1 MCEEVTHVNV
11 GVSKNNGNPKS
22 SILIGFSIIFTIHF
36 GFFPPIFGN
45 IHVDHCDTHFSA
57 AWMRPA
63 FQKTL
68 PSGKV
73 FSWNWLEVAGFPR
86 NEWKQTMLGV
96 FGVNG
101 CFFSMMDYPISGI
114 ALLFDVCVFSASQ
127 NPKSTARCPIKRAGH
142 EMWFRIEN
150 IEPQR
155 RPPASPTRPWSN
167 PLELR
172 WLWWDLTLTV
182 CHFLLNCGWELC
194 RALMSWKFAVV
205 KNSSKALWDTLNREN
220 TIWQKLCILHFPSMY
235 SSVCTNP
242 LGCPIL
248 SNVSSLQLGLQDQ
261 PMESPCCEETEMLQP
276 PSAAQTLAIDWK
288 MLFARRWQKQRKWER
303 GRCKTQ
309 TSTAVT
315 KRCTSCGELCDE
327 SGEMDCAIHP
337 GDFLPR
343 QTSDWSRVELQQLQ
357 SYARAAWRSI
367 GGCTAIQRSARVYRG
382 GGYWG

>member
-1 MCEEVTHVNV
+1 M
-11 GVSKNNGNPKS
+11 KS
-22 SILIGFSIIFTIHF
+22 DPCQCGPLWHPLFCSLDEASFSE
-36 GFFPPIFGN
+36 
-45 IHVDHCDTHFSA
+45 DL
-57 AWMRPA
+57 A
-63 FQKTL
+63 FRQGL
-68 PSGKV
+68 QLEG
-73 FSWNWLEVAGFPR
+73 NWLEVAGFPEM
-86 NEWKQTMLGV
+86 NEKQTMLGV
-96 FGVNG
+96 FGVWI
-101 CFFSMMDYPISGI
+101 FFWWWIGFQELHCCLM
-114 ALLFDVCVFSASQ
+114 CVFLASQ
-127 NPKSTARCPIKRAGH
+127 NPKSTARCPIKRAGT
-142 EMWFRIEN
+142 RCGSASRTSN
-150 IEPQR
+150 LQR

-182 CHFLLNCGWELC
+182 CHFLLNCGWDYVVPWCHGSLP
-194 RALMSWKFAVV
+194 LWKFLQG
-205 KNSSKALWDTLNREN
+205 SMGYLNREN

-235 SSVCTNP
+235 SSVCTDP

-261 PMESPCCEETEMLQP
+261 PMESPCFEETEILQP

-367 GGCTAIQRSARVYRG
+367 GGCTAFNAVHGSIEVVVTG
-382 GGYWG
+382 LKV